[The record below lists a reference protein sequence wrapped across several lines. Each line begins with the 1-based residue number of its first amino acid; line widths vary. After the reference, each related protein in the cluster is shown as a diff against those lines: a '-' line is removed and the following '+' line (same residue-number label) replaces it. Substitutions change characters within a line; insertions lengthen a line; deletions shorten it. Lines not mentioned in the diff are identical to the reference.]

1 MLIRFLPLV
10 AVLGTLLAFQDSR
23 RALPPAFEAKNCNS
37 SHSKD
42 ELPYEQFARKGG
54 RETKISVRWDKDL
67 LTVNGVEQGRDLSHY
82 ERLDLSNP
90 KRMFAYEM
98 DAAQI
103 FVSARSFIWEHWHNQ
118 KPAYLTITASSV
130 DATGT
135 SHIFIERDETGR
147 WRVAWRIVRDHGSIA
162 DLPTYYAV
170 QWVRPAGWDEPGIP
184 LRADERPDATKHKLE
199 FRDRCGDVEQSL

>member
-1 MLIRFLPLV
+1 MLIRFLPPIAL
-10 AVLGTLLAFQDSR
+10 LGTLLAFQGSPHH
-23 RALPPAFEAKNCNS
+23 LPPALKAKNCNS
-37 SHSKD
+37 SRSKD
-42 ELPYEQFARKGG
+42 ELPNDRFARKGG
-54 RETKISVRWDKDL
+54 RETKVSVRYDKDL
-67 LTVNGVEQGRDLSHY
+67 LTVDGVEQGRELNRY

-118 KPAYLTITASSV
+118 KPAYLTITASTV

-135 SHIFIERDETGR
+135 SHIFIEQDETGR

-170 QWVRPAGWDEPGIP
+170 QWVRPAGWDQP
-184 LRADERPDATKHKLE
+184 
-199 FRDRCGDVEQSL
+199 